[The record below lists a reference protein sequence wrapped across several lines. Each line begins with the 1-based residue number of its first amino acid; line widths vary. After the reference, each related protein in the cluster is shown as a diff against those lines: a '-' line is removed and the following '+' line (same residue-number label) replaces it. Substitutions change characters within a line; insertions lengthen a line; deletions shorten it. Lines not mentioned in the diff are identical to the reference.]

1 MDCELKE
8 NSPPLYAEVK
18 QPRLQKTQ
26 RELNDIGN
34 VTDGETCRGEAWSS
48 SQGKY
53 AVIDKAKL
61 AGFNSYEIVGQQKV
75 TSRVQDKQ
83 EPVKCCNKSVPL
95 GYFILATIGQLM
107 IFVIFIATLFIE
119 ITSIQNKV
127 ENYKDKRN
135 ETEIELFHNS
145 SFEFDRIRTQILN
158 NSLSINT
165 VTHLLAQ
172 VTESIN
178 MHNQTLISL
187 EERVRYQ
194 ISTVSSCADLLRIDS
209 SAPSGLYWIRS
220 SSGTGV
226 QVYCDMNRTCG
237 NITGGWMRV
246 ADVSVG
252 ANSDSCPGELYQIG
266 SSNHYACKIE
276 IPNSALPSLFFSTHN
291 TRYSHIC
298 GEVTAYQMGS
308 LKAFN
313 RLSAVDTNRNSDEL
327 TIDMSYVDGISITHG
342 CPRKHIWTF
351 AAAHNGQGQSSC
363 PCNDGHQPPSFVG
376 NNYTCDLGCN
386 PCNID
391 NNDYYRLWEGSSCDF
406 YQPCCSNSRVPFF
419 KLLSQPTTDYI
430 ELRVMNE
437 DILIDNINILVQ

>member
-1 MDCELKE
+1 
-8 NSPPLYAEVK
+8 
-18 QPRLQKTQ
+18 
-26 RELNDIGN
+26 
-34 VTDGETCRGEAWSS
+34 
-48 SQGKY
+48 
-53 AVIDKAKL
+53 
-61 AGFNSYEIVGQQKV
+61 
-75 TSRVQDKQ
+75 
-83 EPVKCCNKSVPL
+83 
-95 GYFILATIGQLM
+95 M
-107 IFVIFIATLFIE
+107 IFVIFIATVFIE

-127 ENYKDKRN
+127 ENCKDKRK

-145 SFEFDRIRTQILN
+145 SFELDSIRTQILN

-165 VTHLLAQ
+165 VTHLLSQ

-187 EERVRYQ
+187 EERVRYP
-194 ISTVSSCADLLRIDS
+194 ISTVSPCADLLRTDS
-209 SAPSGLYWIRS
+209 STPSGLYWIRS
-220 SSGTGV
+220 SSGTVV

-246 ADVSVG
+246 ANISVS

-276 IPNSALPSLFFSTHN
+276 TPNSASSSLFFSTHN

-298 GEVTAYQMGS
+298 GEVTAYQMGT
-308 LKAFN
+308 LKAFK
-313 RLSAVDTNRNSDEL
+313 SAVDTSDEL
-327 TIDMSYVDGISITHG
+327 IIDMSYVDGISITNG

-351 AAAHNGQGQSSC
+351 AAAHTGQGQSSC
-363 PCNDGHQPPSFVG
+363 PCNGGHQPPSFVG
-376 NNYTCDLGCN
+376 NNYTCDSGCN

-391 NNDYYRLWEGSSCDF
+391 NNDYYRRLWEGSSCDF

-419 KLLSQPTTDYI
+419 KMLSQPTTDYI
-430 ELRVMNE
+430 ELKGMREVNNMNE